1 MPLQTDPSALNKHS
15 FPDVTKGTDGPGP
28 TPSAYRPSSAIC
40 DKLEKDGLS
49 CQQSP
54 LS

>member
-1 MPLQTDPSALNKHS
+1 MPLQTDPAALNKHP
-15 FPDVTKGTDGPGP
+15 FPDVTQGTDDPSP
-28 TPSAYRPSSAIC
+28 TPSAYHRSPAIC
-40 DKLEKDGLS
+40 DKLEKDGLI